1 MQENPA
7 RRAHCIARPDLPEIE
22 TIYHSHQLSL
32 FAALAIKGWP
42 TKSLLAH
49 SAQPLAARLP
59 LCKTELGSLAL
70 SISTPLQASEH
81 SSSALPR
88 KRAVSLCALA
98 LVFVAVYGGS
108 LFSPALLDDADSTH
122 AEAAREMVASGDLVT
137 LHVNGVRYLE
147 KAPLPY
153 WLVAASY
160 RVFGVNEYAT
170 RLPMALSV
178 LLLGLL
184 AFFWGRRA
192 FGERAGIYGG
202 LFVYTSAGVFLF
214 TRILIPDVLLSLL
227 IAASLFFF
235 LTALEPSARAWRWYA
250 GYACIA
256 LGVLTKGLIALAFP
270 SASALLYLAITGEW
284 RRWREFRL
292 LSGSALFLAIAAP
305 WHILAGIR
313 NPGFFW
319 FYFVNEHFLRFLGR
333 RYPRDYN
340 KLPWALYWSLH
351 LVWLFPWSFYFP
363 AAIRTAIDE
372 YRVRRAAPP
381 QEPQLT
387 RGDFPS
393 RTRLL
398 CWILAGV
405 VLVFF
410 AISTNQE
417 YYTFPAYVPILLL
430 LADGIARE
438 ERRECS
444 GGKRANWLRA
454 SAGILAI
461 IGLAASVI
469 LFIGL
474 WQSRNLP
481 FEPDIG
487 TVLAQ
492 HNIATDTL
500 STSHMLDLSYAS
512 FAALRLP
519 AALAAM
525 ALLLAPFISWVLRL
539 RRTHYLATWTLAL
552 GMAIF
557 LVAAHIALGRF
568 GPYLS
573 SKELARGI
581 AARAR
586 PGDRVMIFGDQAFGS
601 SLLFYLQRPIELVE
615 GRTTSMWFGS
625 TYADAPKIYLSDT
638 DLQREWAGE
647 ARVFLFVPP
656 HQKARVDTLLPEKY
670 VVAEVSGKCVYSNR
684 P

>member
-1 MQENPA
+1 MRTGQRSERSPG
-7 RRAHCIARPDLPEIE
+7 
-22 TIYHSHQLSL
+22 S
-32 FAALAIKGWP
+32 
-42 TKSLLAH
+42 
-49 SAQPLAARLP
+49 PLAARLP
-59 LCKTELGSLAL
+59 LCKTEIGSSDLNT
-70 SISTPLQASEH
+70 STSLEASEDL
-81 SSSALPR
+81 S
-88 KRAVSLCALA
+88 RAPARRRDLSYWALA
-98 LVFVAVYGGS
+98 LVFLAVYGGS

-122 AEAAREMVASGDLVT
+122 AEAAREMFASGDYVT

-153 WLVAASY
+153 WLVAFSY
-160 RVFGVNEYAT
+160 HIFGVNEFAT

-184 AFFWGRRA
+184 ALFWGRRA
-192 FGERAGIYGG
+192 FGERVGIYAG
-202 LFVYTSAGVFLF
+202 LFVYTCAGVYLF

-235 LTALEPSARAWRWYA
+235 VTALEPGSRAWRWYA

-256 LGVLTKGLIALAFP
+256 LGVLTKGLIALVFPGATAF
-270 SASALLYLAITGEW
+270 LYLLITGQW
-284 RRWREFRL
+284 RRWREFRMF
-292 LSGSALFLAIAAP
+292 SGSVLFLTIAVP

-351 LVWLFPWSFYFP
+351 LVWLFPWSFYLP
-363 AAIRTAIDE
+363 AAIRTFIDE
-372 YRVRRAAPP
+372 YRSRRTVLASPI
-381 QEPQLT
+381 E
-387 RGDFPS
+387 RGDFAS

-398 CWILAGV
+398 CWTLAGV

-417 YYTFPAYVPILLL
+417 YYTFPAYLPLLLL
-430 LADGIARE
+430 LADGIARWE
-438 ERRECS
+438 WSECAEGRR
-444 GGKRANWLRA
+444 GGWIRA
-454 SAGILAI
+454 SAGVLTV
-461 IGLAASVI
+461 IGVGASVT
-469 LFIGL
+469 LLIGL

-487 TVLAQ
+487 IVLAT
-492 HNIATDTL
+492 HNIAEDTL

-525 ALLLAPFISWVLRL
+525 ALLVAPLISFVLRL
-539 RRTHYLATWTLAL
+539 RRRHYLATWTLAI
-552 GMAIF
+552 GMAVF

-573 SKELARGI
+573 SKELAREI
-581 AARAR
+581 SARAR
-586 PGDRVMIFGDQAFGS
+586 PEDRVMIYGDQAFGS
-601 SLLFYLQRPIELVE
+601 SLLFYLRRPIELVE

-625 TYADAPKIYLSDT
+625 TYPDAPKIYLSEA
-638 DLQREWAGE
+638 DLQKQWAGAE
-647 ARVFLFVPP
+647 RVFLFVPP
-656 HQKARVDTLLPEKY
+656 HQKTLVDTLLPEKF
-670 VVAEVSGKCVYSNR
+670 VVAAASGKYIYSNR